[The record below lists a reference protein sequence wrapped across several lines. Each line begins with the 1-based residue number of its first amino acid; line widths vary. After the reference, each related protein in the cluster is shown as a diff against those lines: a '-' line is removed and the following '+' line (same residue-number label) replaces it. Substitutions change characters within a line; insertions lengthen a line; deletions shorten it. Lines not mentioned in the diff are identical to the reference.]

1 MRLAVPIK
9 FKKLH
14 DDAVIPKHAT
24 PGSACVDLV
33 ATDIEYV
40 EENKVVVKYGFATE
54 IPEGYKVF
62 VMPRSSFTHKGWVM
76 QNSPGVI
83 DSDYRGEWMS
93 KFEAI
98 PVAINPKGG
107 IYQGDVCPTLVY
119 EDFPYKKGDRVAQ
132 CSIEVN
138 IHMAYKEVKDLSQT
152 IRSTGGFGS
161 TGK

>member
-9 FKKLH
+9 FQRLH

-62 VMPRSSFTHKGWVM
+62 VMPRSSFTHKGWIM

-98 PVAINPKGG
+98 PVGVKDG
-107 IYQGDVCPTLVY
+107 ILLY

>member
-9 FKKLH
+9 FQRLH
-14 DDAVIPKHAT
+14 DDAVIPKYAT

-40 EENKVVVKYGFATE
+40 DENKVVVKYGFATE
-54 IPEGYKVF
+54 IPEEYKVF

-76 QNSPGVI
+76 QNSPGVV

-98 PVAINPKGG
+98 PVGVKDG
-107 IYQGDVCPTLVY
+107 IFLY
-119 EDFPYKKGDRVAQ
+119 ENFPYKKGDRVAQ

>member
-62 VMPRSSFTHKGWVM
+62 VMPRSSFTHKGWVI

-98 PVAINPKGG
+98 PVGVKDG
-107 IYQGDVCPTLVY
+107 ILLY

>member
-9 FKKLH
+9 FQRLH

-40 EENKVVVKYGFATE
+40 DENKVVVKYGFATE
-54 IPEGYKVF
+54 IPEEYKVF

-98 PVAINPKGG
+98 PVGVKDG
-107 IYQGDVCPTLVY
+107 ILLY

>member
-98 PVAINPKGG
+98 PVGVKDG
-107 IYQGDVCPTLVY
+107 ILLY

-138 IHMAYKEVKDLSQT
+138 IHMAYKEVQDLSQT

>member
-9 FKKLH
+9 FQRLH

-98 PVAINPKGG
+98 PVGVKDG
-107 IYQGDVCPTLVY
+107 ILLY

>member
-9 FKKLH
+9 FKKEH
-14 DDAVIPKHAT
+14 PDAVIPKHAT

-33 ATDIEYV
+33 ATDVEYL
-40 EENKVVVKYGFATE
+40 EENKVVVKYGFSTE
-54 IPEGYKVF
+54 FGDGYKIL

-98 PVAINPKGG
+98 PIRMKDG
-107 IYQGDVCPTLVY
+107 IMVY

-132 CSIEVN
+132 ASIEVN
-138 IHMAYKEVKDLSQT
+138 IHMAYREVEDLSQT
-152 IRSTGGFGS
+152 IRGTGGYGS

>member
-9 FKKLH
+9 FKRVH
-14 DDAVIPKHAT
+14 PDAVIPQYAT

-33 ATDIEYV
+33 ATEVEYL
-40 EENKVVVKYGFATE
+40 EEDKVVVKYGFCTE
-54 IPEGYKVF
+54 FSEGYKVI
-62 VMPRSSFTHKGWVM
+62 VKPRSSFTHKGWVM
-76 QNSPGVI
+76 QNSPGVV

-98 PVAINPKGG
+98 PVGVKDG
-107 IYQGDVCPTLVY
+107 ILLY

>member
-98 PVAINPKGG
+98 PVGVKDG
-107 IYQGDVCPTLVY
+107 ILLY
-119 EDFPYKKGDRVAQ
+119 EDFPYKKGDRIVQA
-132 CSIEVN
+132 SVEVN
-138 IHMAYKEVKDLSQT
+138 IHMAFREVQDLSQT
-152 IRSTGGFGS
+152 IRGTGGYGS